1 MYGSID
7 FIHILFYNI
16 CMEYNYRYTN
26 TTVSLTNYHFVF
38 CPRYKG
44 KDIKREYYIRKRGE
58 YYDKLYC

>member
-16 CMEYNYRYTN
+16 CMENNYRYTN
-26 TTVSLTNYHFVF
+26 TTISLINYHFVF
-38 CPRYKG
+38 CPRYKR

>member
-7 FIHILFYNI
+7 FIHILLYNI
-16 CMEYNYRYTN
+16 CMENNYRHTN
-26 TTVSLTNYHFVF
+26 TTVSLINYHFVF

-58 YYDKLYC
+58 YYGKLYC